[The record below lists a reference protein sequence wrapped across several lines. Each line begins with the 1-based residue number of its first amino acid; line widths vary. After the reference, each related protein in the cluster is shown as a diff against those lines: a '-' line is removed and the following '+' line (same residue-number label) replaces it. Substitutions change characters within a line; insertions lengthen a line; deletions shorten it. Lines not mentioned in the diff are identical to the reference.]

1 MAVDLKPY
9 IYVKGEDAA
18 LDAEFAQT
26 KHYGKVSPGSTR
38 IFWKLGLRRYAF
50 PLEGVQRIFRRL
62 LPVYGR
68 LCCGGRSFMIEWLV
82 LGYGLAAAVSAV
94 FPNIVQGLS
103 GVIIG
108 ALLLPVIRRV
118 KGILKM

>member
-82 LGYGLAAAVSAV
+82 LVLQDGTELEIHIGDDVKREAEALMQALQESHPEIAYG
-94 FPNIVQGLS
+94 
-103 GVIIG
+103 
-108 ALLLPVIRRV
+108 
-118 KGILKM
+118 KE